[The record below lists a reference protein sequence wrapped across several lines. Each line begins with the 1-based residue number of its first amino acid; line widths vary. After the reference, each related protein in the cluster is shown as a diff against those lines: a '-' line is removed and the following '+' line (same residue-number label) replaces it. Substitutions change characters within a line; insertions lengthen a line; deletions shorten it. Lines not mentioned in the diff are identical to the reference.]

1 MKHRKIFILL
11 ILPIIILSFVSCN
24 KIKKNPSDNN
34 QASVQNT
41 NFGNGTKKPSKRSVS
56 KSDYIDIS
64 NLSGTAAYAQ
74 VYGIVSESKSYEGK
88 TIKIK
93 GKFKTY
99 SENGKTYYAC
109 IVSDTAGCCVQGLEF
124 EPLKKYSY
132 PKDFP
137 KPDETIIVKGKLKII
152 YKDNFDFCVLQDA
165 EILHN

>member
-1 MKHRKIFILL
+1 MKYRKIFVLL
-11 ILPIIILSFVSCN
+11 ILPIIFLSLASCN
-24 KIKKNPSDNN
+24 KLKDRKSSENNN
-34 QASVQNT
+34 QTPVQNA
-41 NFGNGTKKPSKRSVS
+41 NFGNKTSSKRTVS

-74 VYGIVSESKSYEGK
+74 VYGIVSDSKSYEGK

-93 GKFKTY
+93 GTFKTY

-109 IVSDTAGCCVQGLEF
+109 TVSDAAGCCVQGLEF